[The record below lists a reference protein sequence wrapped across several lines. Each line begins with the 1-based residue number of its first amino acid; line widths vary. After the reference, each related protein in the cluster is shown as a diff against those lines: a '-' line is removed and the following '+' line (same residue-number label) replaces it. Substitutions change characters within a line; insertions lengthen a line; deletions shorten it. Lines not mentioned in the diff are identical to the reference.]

1 MSAAAARPDLRSL
14 ISRANLLLPGLYAW
28 VATVAHPA
36 SLRSVSTSARVTA
49 MLALAALVVGPVLA
63 QERPVLARAA
73 GVYVFSGLCLV
84 TWILAGGAMSPDT
97 IDPVRAALGALGWM
111 LHAFGWGATRRLL
124 TVPEDDPNVIGGPPL
139 AARGRLPNGTTI
151 VFSIGVAGA
160 ILLLVLAW
168 RVNRP
173 EHALFAHAV
182 AIGAS
187 ILVVRAAAEIALDRG
202 QKRLFAPAP
211 ARLNAAVLALASLT
225 LALGLGFI
233 WLLLS

>member
-36 SLRSVSTSARVTA
+36 SLRSVPTSARVTA

-63 QERPVLARAA
+63 QERPALARTS

-84 TWILAGGAMSPDT
+84 TWVLAGGAMSPDT
-97 IDPVRAALGALGWM
+97 IDPMRAALGALGWM

-124 TVPEDDPNVIGGPPL
+124 AVPADDPNVIGGPPL
-139 AARGRLPNGTTI
+139 APRGRLPNGTTI

-160 ILLLVLAW
+160 ILLLGLLLWGRRRLA
-168 RVNRP
+168 
-173 EHALFAHAV
+173 
-182 AIGAS
+182 
-187 ILVVRAAAEIALDRG
+187 
-202 QKRLFAPAP
+202 APA
-211 ARLNAAVLALASLT
+211 
-225 LALGLGFI
+225 
-233 WLLLS
+233 